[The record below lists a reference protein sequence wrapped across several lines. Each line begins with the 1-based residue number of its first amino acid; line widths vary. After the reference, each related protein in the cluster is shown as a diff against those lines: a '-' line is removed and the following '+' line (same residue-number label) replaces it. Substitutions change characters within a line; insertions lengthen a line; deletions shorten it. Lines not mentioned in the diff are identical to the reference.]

1 MTRIDIMVIIM
12 TVNCVLAC
20 FAIHTLKKRICM
32 LEFMFET
39 QLDIIKILIV
49 EKEEENGDK
58 EDADCTEKDRECA
71 EGTSYYN
78 PTATGAEG

>member
-1 MTRIDIMVIIM
+1 MTKIEIATIVM
-12 TVNCVLAC
+12 TINCVLAC

-32 LEFMFET
+32 LELMFEV
-39 QLDIIKILIV
+39 QQDLIKKILIK
-49 EKEEENGDK
+49 KEEENGDK

-71 EGTSYYN
+71 EGTSYYS